1 MTNQTC
7 CCLVNENC
15 SWRFL
20 PFLIDGLEKKS
31 WRHHKNS
38 MKLVR
43 WRETQ
48 TANQVTGCCC
58 KVTRETAEFTSPVYR
73 GAELKRPSGAG
84 DNSKNRNNATPSL
97 HYRIFLSK
105 SDLVTDCR
113 REGLSPFR
121 LFKKHC
127 SKKRTGLL
135 ECHRAMSTGLHGKE
149 CSMFMKTQRSAE
161 KTIYFLD
168 NSAESILALFLCAP
182 HSTVIHL
189 YATGFIYTLQT
200 FIKANL
206 TG

>member
-1 MTNQTC
+1 M

-38 MKLVR
+38 LKLVR

-73 GAELKRPSGAG
+73 GAELKRPSGTG

-105 SDLVTDCR
+105 SDLVTDLAGRSVSIQTVQKALQQKKNRPAGMPQGHVHGPSPKRMLDVYEDTEVCR
-113 REGLSPFR
+113 EDY
-121 LFKKHC
+121 LFSWQFC
-127 SKKRTGLL
+127 RV
-135 ECHRAMSTGLHGKE
+135 
-149 CSMFMKTQRSAE
+149 F
-161 KTIYFLD
+161 
-168 NSAESILALFLCAP
+168 
-182 HSTVIHL
+182 
-189 YATGFIYTLQT
+189 
-200 FIKANL
+200 
-206 TG
+206 